1 MSAKDIIE
9 KKRDKGEL
17 SAAEIHEFVTG
28 FTSGEI
34 PDYQAS
40 AWAMAVLLNGMT
52 AAETTDLALAMAD
65 SGDRLDLSGTVD
77 IALDKHSTGGVG
89 DKTTLVVQPVVAAC
103 GLPVGKMSGRG
114 LGFSGGTLDK
124 MEAIPGYR
132 TDLNITEFLAQLKD
146 VGLVL
151 TGQTGDLAP
160 ADGKMYALRDV
171 TGTVPSLPLIA
182 SSIMSKKI
190 AAGAQ
195 RMVLDVKIGV
205 GAFMPDIEQGRAL
218 AEIMVQIAKL
228 AGRQAVALLSD
239 MNQPLGFAVGNAL
252 EVKEAI
258 ATLHNEGPDDFRE
271 HCLEVIEQLLVLGG
285 AATNEKEARELALS
299 KLADGS
305 AWEKFRALVQA
316 QDGDVSYVD
325 EPGKLPQASLVDEIA
340 AERDGY
346 LSAINARV
354 VGETAVD
361 LGAGRQKKGDPID
374 HAVGIM
380 VHRKVGDQVSAGAPI
395 FTVHAN
401 DQAKADAA
409 RADLLGALAWSNQ
422 EVEPLPHSYGV
433 VK

>member
-1 MSAKDIIE
+1 
-9 KKRDKGEL
+9 
-17 SAAEIHEFVTG
+17 
-28 FTSGEI
+28 
-34 PDYQAS
+34 
-40 AWAMAVLLNGMT
+40 
-52 AAETTDLALAMAD
+52 
-65 SGDRLDLSGTVD
+65 
-77 IALDKHSTGGVG
+77 
-89 DKTTLVVQPVVAAC
+89 
-103 GLPVGKMSGRG
+103 
-114 LGFSGGTLDK
+114 
-124 MEAIPGYR
+124 
-132 TDLNITEFLAQLKD
+132 
-146 VGLVL
+146 
-151 TGQTGDLAP
+151 
-160 ADGKMYALRDV
+160 
-171 TGTVPSLPLIA
+171 
-182 SSIMSKKI
+182 
-190 AAGAQ
+190 
-195 RMVLDVKIGV
+195 MVLDVKIGV

-325 EPGKLPQASLVDEIA
+325 EPGKLPQAPLVDEIA